1 MVRFFID
8 RPIFAWVIAILIMLA
23 GALSVISLP
32 VQQYPTIA
40 PPAVEINAMYPG
52 ASAKTAE
59 DSVTQVIEQN
69 MTGLDNL
76 LYMSSSSSSSG
87 SVSVTLTFALGT
99 DPDIAQVQVQNQLQQ
114 ATSQL
119 PSEVQ
124 KQGLSVRKSSASFMS
139 VMAFISTDGSMTQS
153 DIQDYVSSHIADPLS
168 RVNGVGDVQVFG
180 SQYAMR
186 LWLDPAKLTSY
197 QLTPIDVYQAIEAQ
211 NTEVTVGQIGGAP
224 SVPGQQ
230 INATI
235 TAQNRLESVDQF
247 KNILLKVRSD
257 GSQVRVKDVAR
268 VELNGEDLSV
278 LAQFNGNGASGI
290 AIKLA
295 TGANAIDTQKLV
307 DDKIA
312 DLAQSMPKGLKVV
325 KAMDTV
331 PFVKISIEEVVHT
344 LIEAVVLVFLVML
357 LFLQNLRAT
366 LIPTIAV
373 PVVLLGT
380 FGVMS
385 IMGFSVNTLTMFG
398 MVLAIGLLVDDAIVV
413 VENVERVMAE
423 DNLPPLE
430 ATRKAMGEITGAL
443 IGVAMVLSAV
453 FVPMAFMSGS
463 TGAIYRQFSLT
474 IVSSMV
480 LSVIVA
486 MIFTPAL
493 CATML
498 KPHHGEKTTGFFGW
512 FNRQFNRS
520 SEKYTNGVKN
530 ALSRPKR
537 LCVVYAIMLPLIG
550 WMFTSIPASFL
561 PEEDQ
566 GNFMVMVQL
575 PTGATLE
582 RTEKVMKEVREY
594 FEENEKDT
602 VNSFFQVS
610 GFSFVGQSQN
620 AGMGFLELKDWSERT
635 EPGQDVNS
643 IIGRA
648 MQHFSQNNE
657 GVIFAINPP
666 AIRELGQATG
676 FDMYLEDR
684 TGIGHDK
691 LMAARNTLLQA
702 ANQNPALQKVRPNG
716 LDDQAQFF
724 IDLDYEKAKALGVSI
739 SDINQTLSMAWG
751 SSYVNDFIDQGR
763 IKRVYIQADAPY
775 RMTPDDLNH
784 WYVRNHEDKMV
795 PFNAF
800 SHTRWGMGS
809 PNLQR
814 YNGNSAVEILG
825 EAAPG
830 YSTGDA
836 MNAMEDI
843 AKTLP
848 DGVAS
853 WTGMSYQERQSGD
866 QAPILYALSM
876 LIVFLSLA
884 ALYES
889 WTIPMAV
896 ILVVPLGILG
906 ALAATMMRGLEND
919 VYLQVGL
926 LTTIGLSAKNA
937 ILIVEFAKDLYEK
950 GMGLVEATLE
960 ACRMRLRPILMTS
973 FAFILGV
980 LPLATSTGAGA
991 NSRHAIGTSVIGGML
1006 TATFLAIFFVP
1017 LFYVGVMKLFGSKKA
1032 EPATK
1037 QAETVTL
1044 TQETQQDNSSDY

>member
-8 RPIFAWVIAILIMLA
+8 RPIFAWVIAILIMLG
-23 GALSVISLP
+23 GALAVTSLP

-40 PPAVEINAMYPG
+40 PPAVQISAVYPG

-59 DSVTQVIEQN
+59 NSVTQVVEQN

-76 LYMSSSSSSSG
+76 LYMSSSSSASG

-114 ATSQL
+114 AMSQL
-119 PSEVQ
+119 PAEVQ
-124 KQGLSVRKSSASFMS
+124 QQGLSVRKTSSSFMS
-139 VMAFISTDGSMTQS
+139 VTAFISQDGSMTGD
-153 DIQDYVSSHIADPLS
+153 DIKDYVNSHISDPLS
-168 RVNGVGDVQVFG
+168 RINGVGDVQVFG

-186 LWLDPAKLTSY
+186 IWLDPSKLTSY
-197 QLTPIDVYQAIEAQ
+197 QLTPIDVSSAIQAQ
-211 NTEVTVGQIGGAP
+211 NTEVTVGQLGGAP
-224 SVPGQQ
+224 SVKGQL

-235 TAQNRLESVDQF
+235 TAQSRLETTKQF
-247 KNILLKVRSD
+247 ENILLKVNAD

-268 VELNGEDLSV
+268 VELNGEDMSV
-278 LAQFNGNGASGI
+278 LSRYNGKGAGGI
-290 AIKLA
+290 AIKLG
-295 TGANAIDTQKLV
+295 TGANAIDTQKRV
-307 DDKIA
+307 DEK
-312 DLAQSMPKGLKVV
+312 LAELAKSMPHGLVME
-325 KAMDTV
+325 KAMDTI
-331 PFVKISIEEVVHT
+331 PFVTLSIEEVVHT
-344 LIEAVVLVFLVML
+344 LIEAIVLVFLVMY

-373 PVVLLGT
+373 PVVLLGA

-385 IMGFSVNTLTMFG
+385 ALGFSVNTLTMFG

-423 DNLPPLE
+423 EKLPPLE
-430 ATRKAMGEITGAL
+430 ATRKAMGEISGAL
-443 IGVAMVLSAV
+443 VGVAMVLSAV
-453 FVPMAFMSGS
+453 FIPMAFMSGS

-474 IVSSMV
+474 IVASMV

-498 KPHHGEKTTGFFGW
+498 KPSHGEKTTGFFGW
-512 FNRQFNRS
+512 FNRKFNRS
-520 SEKYTNGVKN
+520 SEKYTSGVGGILK
-530 ALSRPKR
+530 RPKR
-537 LCVVYAIMLPLIG
+537 MFIIYLALLPLMG

-561 PEEDQ
+561 PDEDQ

-575 PTGATLE
+575 PSGATLE
-582 RTEKVMKEVREY
+582 RTEKVLGEVREY
-594 FEENEKDT
+594 FATEEKENVEA
-602 VNSFFQVS
+602 FFQVS
-610 GFSFVGQSQN
+610 GFSFVGQAQN
-620 AGMGFLELKDWSERT
+620 AGMGFVSLKDWSERT
-635 EPGQDVNS
+635 DPSQDVNA

-648 MQHFSQNNE
+648 MKHFSQNKD

-676 FDMYLEDR
+676 FDFYLEDR
-684 TGIGHDK
+684 SGMGHDK
-691 LMAARNTLLQA
+691 LMEARNMLLQKA
-702 ANQNPALQKVRPNG
+702 AQSPVLQKVRPNG
-716 LDDQAQFF
+716 LEDTAQFY
-724 IDLDYEKAKALGVSI
+724 IDLDYEKAKALNVSI
-739 SDINQTLSMAWG
+739 DDINKTLSIAWG
-751 SSYVNDFIDQGR
+751 SSYVNDFIDRGR
-763 IKRVYIQADAPY
+763 VKRVYIQADAPY
-775 RMTPDDLNH
+775 RMTPDDLDN
-784 WYVRNHEDKMV
+784 WYVRNNEDKMV

-800 SHTRWGMGS
+800 SHTHWGTSS

-814 YNGNSAVEILG
+814 YNGNSAIEILG
-825 EAAPG
+825 EAKAG

-836 MNAMEDI
+836 MDAIEEI

-848 DGVAS
+848 DGVAVS
-853 WTGMSYQERQSGD
+853 WTGMSYQERMSGS
-866 QAPILYALSM
+866 QAPILYAISM
-876 LIVFLSLA
+876 IVVFLSLA

-889 WTIPMAV
+889 WSVPMAV
-896 ILVVPLGILG
+896 ILVVPLGVLG

-937 ILIVEFAKDLYEK
+937 ILIVEFAKDLYDK
-950 GMGLVEATLE
+950 GMGLVEATME

-973 FAFILGV
+973 LAFILGV

-991 NSRHAIGTSVIGGML
+991 NSRHAIGTSVIGGMF

-1017 LFYVGVMKLFGSKKA
+1017 LFYVGVMKIFGKKRE
-1032 EPATK
+1032 EPEEAASTR
-1037 QAETVTL
+1037 QR
-1044 TQETQQDNSSDY
+1044 